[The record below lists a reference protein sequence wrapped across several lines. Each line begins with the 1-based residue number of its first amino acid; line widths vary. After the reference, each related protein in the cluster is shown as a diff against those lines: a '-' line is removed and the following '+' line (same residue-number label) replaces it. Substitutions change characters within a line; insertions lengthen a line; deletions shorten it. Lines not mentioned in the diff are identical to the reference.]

1 MAEKTWK
8 AETIA
13 VQGAYEPGNGDPR
26 VVPLALSTTF
36 AYDSAQDVAD
46 LFDLKTFGH
55 FYTRLSNPTV
65 AAFEGKMCIFF
76 HLFIVRCVNSVPLL
90 QVRHRSLNPGT
101 FCQSGA
107 CFSTPFLEV
116 LHSE

>member
-65 AAFEGKMCIFF
+65 AAFEGKMC
-76 HLFIVRCVNSVPLL
+76 HHTRVAVSNAHVLGPGNPPRRRDGDNSG
-90 QVRHRSLNPGT
+90 R
-101 FCQSGA
+101 
-107 CFSTPFLEV
+107 FL
-116 LHSE
+116 